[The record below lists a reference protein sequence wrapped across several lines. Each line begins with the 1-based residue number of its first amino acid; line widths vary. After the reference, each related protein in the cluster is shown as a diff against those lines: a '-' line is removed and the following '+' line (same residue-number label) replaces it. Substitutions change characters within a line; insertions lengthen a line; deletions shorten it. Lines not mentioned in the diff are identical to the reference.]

1 MSFHHTSNSKIKEA
15 FNELTASIV
24 IWKLKTIFRFSL
36 IFQGR
41 GFLIGMKSS
50 LQVAAYPSSYS
61 DPLQIVG
68 PSSLPR
74 SLILKTKI
82 QFDQKKEEN
91 NAVLKE
97 TLFHKSEPNIKN
109 KV

>member
-1 MSFHHTSNSKIKEA
+1 MSFHHTSNSRIKEA

-36 IFQGR
+36 IFHGR

-74 SLILKTKI
+74 SFSKQKFNLI
-82 QFDQKKEEN
+82 KKRKEN